1 MEKTQAGAIRE
12 QIIALIK
19 KYKRIQTE
27 TNLIKINTDSKQI
40 EFVEKLIK

>member
-1 MEKTQAGAIRE
+1 MNSTKAVRNEIIR
-12 QIIALIK
+12 LIK
-19 KYKRIQTE
+19 KYKRMQTE

>member
-1 MEKTQAGAIRE
+1 MEKPQVGAIRE